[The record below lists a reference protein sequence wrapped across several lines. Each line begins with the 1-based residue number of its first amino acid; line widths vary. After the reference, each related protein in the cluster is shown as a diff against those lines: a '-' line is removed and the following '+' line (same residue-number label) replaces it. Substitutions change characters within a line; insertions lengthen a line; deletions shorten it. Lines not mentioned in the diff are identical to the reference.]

1 MSGYNL
7 LYESGSKEMPS
18 GGGAPA
24 IAVGE
29 PNPGAPI
36 PVEPNGGPGGDAG
49 PLYGGNPWSHLLDD
63 LSSWFPMGNDL
74 AAKSLRFVGHPL
86 VRETVPT
93 SSPVTAKPPLAPT
106 IPWTAGKPL
115 SERRGSK
122 SCDAQPL
129 GFRAIPRR

>member
-7 LYESGSKEMPS
+7 HYESGSNEMPS

-49 PLYGGNPWSHLLDD
+49 PLYSGNPWSHLLED
-63 LSSWFPMGNDL
+63 LSSWFPMGNDPGGDEPPFCGTPPGSGDGPYIIPGYGE
-74 AAKSLRFVGHPL
+74 APSGPNDPL
-86 VRETVPT
+86 DC
-93 SSPVTAKPPLAPT
+93 
-106 IPWTAGKPL
+106 W
-115 SERRGSK
+115 
-122 SCDAQPL
+122 
-129 GFRAIPRR
+129 